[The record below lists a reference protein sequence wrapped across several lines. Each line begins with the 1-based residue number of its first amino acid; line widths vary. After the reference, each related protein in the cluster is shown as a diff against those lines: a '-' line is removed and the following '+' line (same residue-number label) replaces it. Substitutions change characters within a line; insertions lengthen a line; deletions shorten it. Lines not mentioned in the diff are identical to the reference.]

1 MGAIFEYKTHRMQ
14 RIVWVTGGTGNLGRA
29 VCRRFV
35 AAGDRVMATSAPGES
50 VLDPVTGVLYQ
61 PVDLLDEPAA
71 QAAVA
76 AILGDHGRIDV
87 AVLTAGGFAMGD
99 IASTSLEDLHRML
112 RLNLDTTYTAARAVF
127 RQMLAQGQGRLFM
140 TGARPGLDMR
150 DGVGMTAYAL
160 SKSLVFRLAELLNLE
175 AKGTDVVATVLVPS
189 VIDTPAN
196 RAAMPEVDFT
206 RWVQPE
212 TIAELIHYHSTA
224 AADDL
229 RETILR
235 VYGKS

>member
-1 MGAIFEYKTHRMQ
+1 ME

-29 VCRRFV
+29 VCRRFL
-35 AAGDRVMATSAPGES
+35 AEGDRVIATMAPGEA
-50 VLDPVTGVLYQ
+50 VQHPEDGILYQ
-61 PVDLLDEPAA
+61 PVDLLDEPAT
-71 QAAVA
+71 QAAVSGVLA
-76 AILGDHGRIDV
+76 DYGRIDV

-99 IASTSLEDLHRML
+99 IANTSLDDLHRML
-112 RLNLDTTYTAARAVF
+112 RLNVDTTFTAARAVF
-127 RQMLAQGQGRLFM
+127 GQMRMQGQGRLFL

-160 SKSLVFRLAELLNLE
+160 SKSLVFRLAELLNRE
-175 AKGTDVVATVLVPS
+175 ARDTRVTATVVVPS

-196 RAAMPEVDFT
+196 RTAMPEADFS
-206 RWVQPE
+206 RWVSPE
-212 TIAELIHYHSTA
+212 SIAELIHYHSTA